1 MKEYI
6 REKVDGQYKDT
17 YVDQLQE
24 TEGRMDYL
32 KPFNKKKE
40 PFTEMESK
48 KVAEY
53 ENILQNMSVEEDLL
67 MDEKNN
73 FSQLV
78 VDKEKLEH
86 RFNRSLIKI

>member
-1 MKEYI
+1 
-6 REKVDGQYKDT
+6 
-17 YVDQLQE
+17 
-24 TEGRMDYL
+24 MDYL
-32 KPFNKKKE
+32 KPFTKKKE

-53 ENILQNMSVEEDLL
+53 ENILQNMSADEDLL

-73 FSQLV
+73 LSQLV
-78 VDKEKLEH
+78 VDKERLEH